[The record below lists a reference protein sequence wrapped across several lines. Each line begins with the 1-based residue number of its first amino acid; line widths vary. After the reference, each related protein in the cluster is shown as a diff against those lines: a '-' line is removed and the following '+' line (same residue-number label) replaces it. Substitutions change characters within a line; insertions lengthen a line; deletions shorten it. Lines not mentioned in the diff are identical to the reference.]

1 MSTSANELFQAFI
14 SDTANSKQHL
24 VSLIKNAQEDK
35 DYSLLRGKLMDY
47 KRESDPEGV
56 NWLPLLERCLN
67 ELRFIASDAIEGGS
81 GNLCLT
87 PTEVLVALVM
97 LADTVIFM
105 NETLATGEFC
115 GSPVATIPT
124 AAKENI
130 QNQIVEPTTD
140 WFVQHIGNAIKAV
153 DNVDDLKEFAM
164 ATRVTDWCCG
174 HVDYHREG
182 LERILQVIP
191 ADCIDTHFIAWLVPA
206 CSGVISTDD
215 LVPAACQK
223 GNVFREIQVDDEKME
238 GYVIL
243 TDQGDLSLVYGEF
256 GENDRKLE
264 SIIGDLSMVESL
276 VFCSPPNPEDANVTA
291 LLAKIGAGAMPN
303 LETIKLWSVTE
314 KSQLISWAR
323 ALVRSGALIGT
334 KLSKL
339 TAEEGSLETLPEGSV
354 AEDEY
359 TVVVPRETLIKLG
372 A

>member
-1 MSTSANELFQAFI
+1 MNTSAEELFQAFV
-14 SDTANSKQHL
+14 SDGGNRRQHL
-24 VSLIKNAQEDK
+24 VSLIKKAQADK
-35 DYSLLRGKLMDY
+35 DYSLLRGNLMDY

-67 ELRFIASDAIEGGS
+67 ELRSIASDAIEGGS
-81 GNLCLT
+81 GNLSLMS
-87 PTEVLVALVM
+87 TEVLVALVM
-97 LADTVIFM
+97 LADTVILM
-105 NETLATGEFC
+105 NETLATDRFC
-115 GSPVATIPT
+115 GTPAVTLPADD
-124 AAKENI
+124 KDKL
-130 QNQIVEPTTD
+130 QNQVVDPAID
-140 WFVQHIGNAIKAV
+140 WFVLHIRNAIHAV

-215 LVPAACQK
+215 LVSAACQK
-223 GNVFREIQVDDEKME
+223 GNAFREIQVDDEKME

-264 SIIGDLSMVESL
+264 SIIGDLSIVKSL
-276 VFCSPPNPEDANVTA
+276 VFCSPPNPDDANVTA
-291 LLAKIGAGAMPN
+291 LLAKIGAGVMPN

-314 KSQLISWAR
+314 QSQLISWAR
-323 ALVRSGALIGT
+323 ALARSGALVGT
-334 KLSKL
+334 KLSRL
-339 TAEEGSLETLPEGSV
+339 IAEEGSLETIPEGAL

-359 TVVVPRETLIKLG
+359 TVVVPREALIKLG

>member
-1 MSTSANELFQAFI
+1 MSTSADELFQAFV
-14 SDTANSKQHL
+14 SDTGNSKQHL

-67 ELRFIASDAIEGGS
+67 ELRSIASDAIEGGP
-81 GNLCLT
+81 GNLSLT

-105 NETLATGEFC
+105 NETLATDRFC
-115 GSPVATIPT
+115 GTPAVTLPADD
-124 AAKENI
+124 KDKL
-130 QNQIVEPTTD
+130 QNQVVDPAID
-140 WFVQHIGNAIKAV
+140 WFVLHIRNAIHAV

-191 ADCIDTHFIAWLVPA
+191 ADCIDTHFIAWLMPA
-206 CSGVISTDD
+206 CSGVISADD
-215 LVPAACQK
+215 IVSAACK
-223 GNVFREIQVDDEKME
+223 TGDVFREVRIDDEQME
-238 GYVIL
+238 GCVTL
-243 TDQGDLSLVYGEF
+243 SEQGDLSLVYGEF
-256 GENDRKLE
+256 GENDQCLE
-264 SIIGDLSMVESL
+264 SIVGDLSMVESL
-276 VFCSPPNPEDANVTA
+276 LFCSPPDPEDANVSS
-291 LLAKIGAGAMPN
+291 LLTKIGTGAMPN
-303 LETIKLWSVTE
+303 LKTIKLWSVTE
-314 KSQLISWAR
+314 QSQLISWAR
-323 ALVRSGALIGT
+323 ALVRTGALDGA
-334 KLSKL
+334 KLSQL
-339 TAEEGSLETLPEGSV
+339 IAEEGSLETIPEGAL

-359 TVVVPRETLIKLG
+359 TVVVPREALIKLG